1 MSDLLPFLVAAPI
14 AFAVVALLVG
24 IARSE
29 TGWYVALAAMGLQ
42 TAIASV
48 LAVRAFTTGTIRYVV
63 GGFEVPFGIE
73 LVVDGLSASMLV
85 LVAVV
90 ALGVLAYARQ
100 AGPRSNPFY
109 ATYLLLVAGLSGM
122 CLTGDVFN
130 MYVFLEI
137 VGLTAYAL
145 VASGDS
151 GRSAVAAL
159 KYLIV
164 GTVGASL
171 FLLGVGYAYIATGT
185 LNMADLAMKL
195 AAVGY
200 TSTLVQTAFAFVVI
214 GLFIKV
220 AVFPLHTWQ
229 PEAYAGAPDSV
240 SGLISALVST
250 VSAYALVRVVLDVF
264 TPAFLAANPLARDL
278 LAAGAMVSIVAG
290 SVLAVAQ
297 SEIKRM
303 LAYSSVSQFG
313 LVLGALAVT
322 NGTALVGAAVHLFGH
337 AVMKGGLF
345 LTAGLI
351 GTGSG
356 GRTLEGYDGL
366 GERMPVASAAFAVL
380 AFAMVGVPPAVGFM
394 GKWYIALGAVEGELW
409 PLAAVIL
416 LSTLLTLAYFAR
428 LVERMYFRDPTPAA
442 SSEAT
447 AEAEAAVVPDGGRVS
462 LGMYA
467 AVVAAALLAVV
478 LGLAVAQ
485 YGQLLEPTVQAL
497 LS

>member
-14 AFAVVALLVG
+14 AFSVAALLVG
-24 IARSE
+24 IARSG

-42 TAIASV
+42 TAIAGV

-90 ALGVLAYARQ
+90 GLGVLAYARQ

-185 LNMADLAMKL
+185 LNMADLAVKL
-195 AAVGY
+195 ADVGY

-264 TPAFLAANPLARDL
+264 TPSFLAANPLARDL

-356 GRTLEGYDGL
+356 GRTLDGYDGL

-394 GKWYIALGAVEGELW
+394 GKWYIALGAVEGQLW

-428 LVERMYFRDPTPAA
+428 LVERMYFRDPAPAA
-442 SSEAT
+442 ASEAS
-447 AEAEAAVVPDGGRVS
+447 AEAEAAVVTDGGRVS